1 MSDTSQLDQPSMP
14 EADSFTQLL
23 ADIRQING
31 TVQGYLPLHAP
42 VFRGAEREY
51 VLDAID
57 STYVSS
63 VGAYVDRFER
73 MLEEATGAARAV
85 VCVNGTAALEMCL
98 ILAGVK
104 AGDLV
109 LTQAISFVATANAV
123 AHLGAEPVFL
133 DIDPDTLGLDPKAVA
148 AFLQTYCEPAAG
160 GCRHKATGKRVAAC
174 VPMHTFGLPCRIESL
189 TEICKAWAI
198 PLVEDA
204 AEAVGC
210 SVNGRHCGTFG
221 MLGALSFNGNKI
233 ITTGGGG
240 AILTND
246 AALGERAKHLT
257 TTAKVPHKW
266 LYHHDQVGWNF
277 RMPNLNAALGCAQLE
292 MLPAFLQ
299 EKRARAAA
307 YAQLFAD
314 SDWKFIAETEG
325 SVSNYWLCAVLARNR
340 AERDAF
346 LEASNAAGVMTRP
359 VWEPLHTLPMYT
371 RCLRDTLTAT
381 MDIVEKLVNL
391 PSGCHTAI

>member
-1 MSDTSQLDQPSMP
+1 MPSDPF
-14 EADSFTQLL
+14 FTHLL
-23 ADIRQING
+23 ADIRRINN
-31 TVQGYLPLHAP
+31 VPQGYLPLHAP
-42 VFRGAEREY
+42 AFRGAEREY

-73 MLEEATGAARAV
+73 MLEEITGAAHAV

-109 LTQAISFVATANAV
+109 LTQGISFVATANAV

-133 DIDPDTLGLDPKAVA
+133 DIATDTLGLDPEALT
-148 AFLQTYCEPAAG
+148 AFLKASCEPAAG

-189 TEICKAWAI
+189 AKICKAWGI

-204 AEAVGC
+204 AEAVG
-210 SVNGRHCGTFG
+210 STAGGRHCGTFG

-246 AALGERAKHLT
+246 ADLGKRAKHLT
-257 TTAKVPHKW
+257 TTAKIPHKW
-266 LYHHDQVGWNF
+266 LYQHDQVGWNF

-292 MLPAFLQ
+292 MLPDFLR

-307 YAQLFAD
+307 YAQLFAS
-314 SDWKFIAETEG
+314 SDWKFITEPEG
-325 SVSNYWLCAVLARNR
+325 YMSNYWLCAVLVRNR

-359 VWEPLHTLPMYT
+359 VWEPLHTLPMYGG
-371 RCLRDTLTAT
+371 CVQDSLAT
-381 MDIVEKLVNL
+381 TTTISDRLVNL
-391 PSGCHTAI
+391 PSGYQG

>member
-1 MSDTSQLDQPSMP
+1 MDIS
-14 EADSFTQLL
+14 EDSFEKLL
-23 ADIRQING
+23 AGIRRVNG
-31 TVQGYLPLHAP
+31 RPEGGLPLHAP
-42 VFRGAEREY
+42 IFCGAERKY
-51 VLDAID
+51 VLDVID

-63 VGAYVDRFER
+63 VGRYVDRFER
-73 MLEEATGAARAV
+73 MLEEITGAARAV
-85 VCVNGTAALEMCL
+85 ACVNGTAALEMCL

-133 DIDPDTLGLDPKAVA
+133 DIAPDTLGLSPKAVA

-189 TEICKAWAI
+189 TEICKAWGI

-204 AEAVGC
+204 AEAVG
-210 SVNGRHCGTFG
+210 STVGGRHCGTFG

-246 AALGERAKHLT
+246 AELGKRAKHLT
-257 TTAKVPHKW
+257 TTAKIPHKW
-266 LYHHDQVGWNF
+266 LYQHDQVGWNF

-292 MLPAFLQ
+292 MLPTFLQ

-307 YAQLFAD
+307 YARLFAD
-314 SDWKFIAETEG
+314 SDWKFISETEG
-325 SVSNYWLCAVLARNR
+325 SISNYWLCAVLVHNR

-346 LEASNAAGVMTRP
+346 LEASNAEGVMTRP
-359 VWEPLHTLPMYT
+359 VWEPLHTLPMYGGCIQDALAVT
-371 RCLRDTLTAT
+371 SEISDR
-381 MDIVEKLVNL
+381 LVNL
-391 PSGCHTAI
+391 PSGVV

>member
-1 MSDTSQLDQPSMP
+1 MP
-14 EADSFTQLL
+14 AADSFARLL

-31 TVQGYLPLHAP
+31 MPQGYLPLHAP

-73 MLEEATGAARAV
+73 MLEESTGAARAV

-104 AGDLV
+104 TGDLV
-109 LTQAISFVATANAV
+109 LTQAISFVATANAA

-133 DIDPDTLGLDPKAVA
+133 DIDPDTLGLSPKALA
-148 AFLQTYCEPAAG
+148 AFLQAYCEPVSG

-189 TEICKAWAI
+189 AEICEAWDI

-204 AEAVGC
+204 AEAVG
-210 SVNGRHCGTFG
+210 STVSGRHCGTFG
-221 MLGALSFNGNKI
+221 ILGALSFNGNKI

-246 AALGERAKHLT
+246 AALGKRAKHLT

-266 LYHHDQVGWNF
+266 LYQHDHVGWNF
-277 RMPNLNAALGCAQLE
+277 RMPNLNAAMGCAQLE
-292 MLPAFLQ
+292 MLPDFLQ

-307 YAQLFAD
+307 YAQLFAN
-314 SDWKFIAETEG
+314 SDWQFIPETEG

-359 VWEPLHTLPMYT
+359 VWEPLHTLPMYRGCIQDALAVT
-371 RCLRDTLTAT
+371 TEISDR
-381 MDIVEKLVNL
+381 LVNL
-391 PSGCHTAI
+391 PSGAS

>member
-1 MSDTSQLDQPSMP
+1 MP
-14 EADSFTQLL
+14 EADFFAQLL
-23 ADIRQING
+23 TDIRQING
-31 TVQGYLPLHAP
+31 TAQGYLPLHAP
-42 VFRGAEREY
+42 VFRGTEREY
-51 VLDAID
+51 VLDAIN

-73 MLEEATGAARAV
+73 MLEETTGAARAV

-109 LTQAISFVATANAV
+109 LTQAVSFVATANAV

-160 GCRHKATGKRVAAC
+160 GCRHKATGKRVAVC

-266 LYHHDQVGWNF
+266 LYQHDQVGWNF

-307 YAQLFAD
+307 YARLFAD

-359 VWEPLHTLPMYT
+359 VWEPLHTLPMYSGCIQDALAVT
-371 RCLRDTLTAT
+371 TAIS
-381 MDIVEKLVNL
+381 DRLVNL
-391 PSGCHTAI
+391 PSGYQG